1 MDNRIIS
8 VSMWFHIPST
18 LPTVK
23 SIIVIQIKIYVEI
36 FLSKNTGKCT
46 AVKTIAKHGKKKKK
60 CRHGK
65 LRSRKTYERNLCI
78 PGRIKYVHL

>member
-46 AVKTIAKHGKKKKK
+46 AVKTIAKHGKKKKNVVTESY
-60 CRHGK
+60 GA
-65 LRSRKTYERNLCI
+65 ERRTKEI
-78 PGRIKYVHL
+78 YVYRGA